1 MTVFTLGLVETLFSA
16 DDEQTDREY
25 AFIRQAIRTNDSLNV
40 KYGKPRSFSSHP
52 SYSQTVDTST
62 YNFIVAYEHKDIHLK
77 CTIITDGKNRS
88 KIHSL
93 SEFKGNLE
101 VIKDKFF

>member
-1 MTVFTLGLVETLFSA
+1 MTVFALGLVETLFSA

-25 AFIRQAIRTNDSLNV
+25 AFIEQAIRTNDSLNI
-40 KYGKPRSFSSHP
+40 KYGKPRSFSSHH
-52 SYSQTVDTST
+52 SYRQRVDTSN
-62 YNFIVAYEHKDIHLK
+62 YSFIVEYEHKDIHLK
-77 CTIITDGKNRS
+77 YTIITDEKNRS

-101 VIKDKFF
+101 VVKDKFF